1 MSSRMI
7 AISVGGCLCLRYCFV
22 VCVCVCD
29 HRTRFASLDA
39 GHVGQQSRDVFNGQ

>member
-7 AISVGGCLCLRYCFV
+7 AISVGGGLCLRHCFV
-22 VCVCVCD
+22 LCVCD
-29 HRTRFASLDA
+29 HCTRFAGLDA